1 MAVRRSFIRDSQD
14 QQSTHIEILV
24 QRSSSCCH
32 YIKRQHV
39 EIETY
44 RNTRPCPTALHFG
57 GCKIRDVLY
66 KQLWWQTFKM
76 CASELV
82 KECNRSSGIASTAE
96 LMIPCQMWMPHFCRA
111 WASLSQL
118 VPPTRAGVLS
128 SGCEVSVKSV
138 KWQSGTD
145 WSKPAES
152 SYGNAAAVWDIALLW
167 RPLPV

>member
-1 MAVRRSFIRDSQD
+1 MAVRRSFITKQVRF
-14 QQSTHIEILV
+14 TGPTVHAHWN
-24 QRSSSCCH
+24 SCCH
-32 YIKRQHV
+32 CIKRQHV

-44 RNTRPCPTALHFG
+44 RNTRPCPTALRFG

-76 CASELV
+76 CASKLV
-82 KECNRSSGIASTAE
+82 KECKGSSGIASTAE

-128 SGCEVSVKSV
+128 SGCEVSVKR
-138 KWQSGTD
+138 QSGTD

-152 SYGNAAAVWDIALLW
+152 SCGNAAAVWDIALLW
-167 RPLPV
+167 PLPI